1 MRSLRSLY
9 HLVGSAARRLTREFS
24 ERRTGFGSLLKM
36 TFIVSIKKVPWS
48 QSGTPRHAACS
59 TSKDGIDMRNQRK
72 LVALGLL
79 AIASATAPI
88 VACSDTAGTGTDA
101 GADTSPTSTVTATG
115 TGSTPPPDASLPD
128 TSTPPDASDGGSALP
143 PVVPE
148 LSLIHISEPTRPY

>member
-1 MRSLRSLY
+1 
-9 HLVGSAARRLTREFS
+9 
-24 ERRTGFGSLLKM
+24 
-36 TFIVSIKKVPWS
+36 
-48 QSGTPRHAACS
+48 
-59 TSKDGIDMRNQRK
+59 MRNQRK

-148 LSLIHISEPTRPY
+148 SAQRVVGALNPVSYTHLTLPTSDLV